1 MNSFMMLLS
10 EAATE
15 PSGLE
20 QVAED
25 TKEQVNQLIQM
36 WKAVEPGVISFGKRL
51 IAAVLIF
58 VIGRIIIKMMLK
70 ICNKFFSRTNI
81 EISVSKFMMSVI
93 RALLY
98 LMLIIMVCSKLGI
111 ETSSFIAIIGSAG
124 LAVGLAIQGSLS
136 NFAGGVLLL
145 LVKPFKVGDYVIDS
159 GSGNE
164 GTVTKIDL
172 FYTNILTVDNKK
184 IVIPNGTLA
193 NNTLVNVTAME
204 KRRVDFE
211 IGISYDSDIGKAKEV
226 IAEVAGKHELV
237 LKEEEIFVF
246 VSSLD
251 ASQVTMGLRVW
262 TETSNYWTVKFDLN
276 EAIKMALDENEIEI
290 PFNQVQIHVSK
301 GE

>member
-70 ICNKFFSRTNI
+70 ICNKFFSRANI

-276 EAIKMALDENEIEI
+276 EAIKKALDENEIEI